1 MADIQAITAAVTQAL
16 DSSRVANSNSA
27 SASYY
32 NKRYAHLLGDNKLLA
47 VAEPI
52 TIDELKAI
60 LELARLHQFTVW
72 TLPGSSGSA
81 GIIGPSTKDVLL
93 LTLGKMNRIVNID
106 TVNAT
111 ALVEPGVTYQQ
122 LGAYLKEN
130 NLPFWLDCGRN
141 ASESVAAGIA
151 SRAHGFTPYGDRSMM
166 QCGTEV
172 LLADGLLVRTGMG
185 ALPTSDMF
193 QLYKWGYGPAVDG
206 LFMQSNLG
214 VVTKIGLWLMPAPP
228 RYLPFMVTL
237 KDEDALAAALEAMQ
251 FLKVNMVIT
260 NNVAVASA
268 EFEASH
274 VMQRSA
280 ANSEGLAQAGLEH
293 WNLFGALYGIP
304 ENVDIL
310 WEMVSGA
317 LSAIPG
323 ATVLTA
329 DERGDDPVWAARE
342 GLMRGVPPASVKS
355 DLGWGGGER
364 LSVTAV
370 GPISGA
376 AGREMTDIA
385 GRVLSEAGFPHLIEL
400 QIGWRMLLAQV
411 ELPFNIEDDSIEL
424 ARTTAGTL
432 LDAWAAA
439 GYAPSHSDAGELH
452 EVVKHAG
459 EGLIKVRSALK
470 EALDPEGLLAG

>member
-1 MADIQAITAAVTQAL
+1 MADQQAVINAVTQAL
-16 DSSRVANSNSA
+16 DTSRVVSGDSDG
-27 SASYY
+27 ASYHK
-32 NKRYAHLLGDNKLLA
+32 KRYGHLLSDNSLLA
-47 VAEPI
+47 MAEPT

-60 LELARLHQFTVW
+60 LELAHLHQFTVW

-81 GIIGPSTKDVLL
+81 GIIGPSTRDVLL
-93 LTLGKMNRIVNID
+93 LNLSKMNKIVNVD

-111 ALVEPGVTYQQ
+111 ALVEPGVTYHQ
-122 LGAYLKEN
+122 LGTYLKEN
-130 NLPFWLDCGRN
+130 DIPFWLDCGRN
-141 ASESVAAGIA
+141 ASESVAAGIS

-185 ALPTSDMF
+185 ALPKSDMF
-193 QLYKWGYGPAVDG
+193 QLYKWGYGPVVDG
-206 LFMQSNLG
+206 IFMQSNLG

-237 KDEDALAAALEAMQ
+237 RDDEALAAAMEALH
-251 FLKVNMVIT
+251 FLKVNMVIP
-260 NNVAVASA
+260 NNVAIASA

-274 VMQRSA
+274 IMKRGA
-280 ANSEGLAQAGLEH
+280 ADSEGLAQAGLGR

-310 WEMVSGA
+310 WGMVSGA

-323 ATVLTA
+323 AEVSTGE
-329 DERGDDPVWAARE
+329 ERGNDPVWASRE
-342 GLMRGVPPASVKS
+342 GLMRGIPPESDKS
-355 DLGWGGGER
+355 DLGWGGKER
-364 LSVTAV
+364 LSITAV
-370 GPISGA
+370 GPISGD
-376 AGREMTDIA
+376 AGREMADIA
-385 GRVLSEAGFPHLIEL
+385 GRLLSEAGFPHLIEL
-400 QIGWRMLLAQV
+400 QVGWRMLLAQV
-411 ELPFNIEDDSIEL
+411 ELPFDIEDGSIEH
-424 ARTTAGTL
+424 ARSTATAL

-439 GYAPSHSDAGELH
+439 GYAPSHGDAGELH
-452 EVVKHAG
+452 EVVSHAG